1 MFPAVDPLASTSRIL
16 VALDGE
22 EHYRTAGDVQRVLQ
36 RYKDLQDIIAILG
49 VEELSEDD
57 KLTVSRAC
65 KIERFLSQPMRVAE
79 QFTGRQGKYVTIAE
93 TIRGFRL
100 ILDGSF
106 DDVPEPVLLYA
117 WRHRRS
123 ARSV

>member
-1 MFPAVDPLASTSRIL
+1 MD
-16 VALDGE
+16 
-22 EHYRTAGDVQRVLQ
+22 
-36 RYKDLQDIIAILG
+36 
-49 VEELSEDD
+49 ELSEED
-57 KLTVSRAC
+57 KIAVARAR

-106 DDVPEPVLLYA
+106 DDVPEPYFYMRGGIDEVREAYDEDLKKESEA
-117 WRHRRS
+117 K
-123 ARSV
+123 